1 MSQENVER
9 SYRVF
14 DAFNRGDV
22 EAARALLDEDVE
34 VISRLVPIGEG
45 RYRGHDGFLRWQ
57 QNLRDV
63 FPDWHAEP
71 VEVHDVGDFTMGLV
85 RIRGHGDE
93 SGAPVDQ
100 VIWQVGE
107 WRNGKLVRLSSHDS
121 EAEALEA
128 AGLSEQDAHAD
139 SPPD

>member
-9 SYRVF
+9 SYRVI

-22 EAARALLDEDVE
+22 EAALALLDEDVE
-34 VISRLVPIGEG
+34 VVSRLAPMGEG
-45 RYRGHDGFLRWQ
+45 RYRGHDGFLRWR

-63 FPDWHAEP
+63 FPDWHAEL
-71 VEVHDVGDFTMGLV
+71 VEVRDVGDFTMGLV

-107 WRNGKLVRLSSHDS
+107 WRDGKLVRFSSHDS

-128 AGLSEQDAHAD
+128 AGLSEQDAHPD
-139 SPPD
+139 S